1 MQCQK
6 LQITLRS
13 CSRNAARLNKQ
24 QHERVV
30 AAATTAAATAATEAA
45 VAAAE
50 TEATTARQLLKATAG
65 VCEY

>member
-13 CSRNAARLNKQ
+13 CCRNAARLNIQ

-30 AAATTAAATAATEAA
+30 AATTAATEAA
-45 VAAAE
+45 AVAVATAE
-50 TEATTARQLLKATAG
+50 TEATTSGQLLKATTG
-65 VCEY
+65 VYEY